1 MRAHGYDGT
10 ANMSGKYIGVQV
22 RLLPA
27 YMQLR
32 HCMLLS
38 VVLRKAMSAMNVFVM
53 KLRTPEVWNV
63 GGTDAGFKLRTI
75 TCSGVAAYTLSRHG
89 MHISMLK

>member
-1 MRAHGYDGT
+1 
-10 ANMSGKYIGVQV
+10 
-22 RLLPA
+22 
-27 YMQLR
+27 MQLR

-63 GGTDAGFKLRTI
+63 GGTDAGFKF
-75 TCSGVAAYTLSRHG
+75 
-89 MHISMLK
+89 